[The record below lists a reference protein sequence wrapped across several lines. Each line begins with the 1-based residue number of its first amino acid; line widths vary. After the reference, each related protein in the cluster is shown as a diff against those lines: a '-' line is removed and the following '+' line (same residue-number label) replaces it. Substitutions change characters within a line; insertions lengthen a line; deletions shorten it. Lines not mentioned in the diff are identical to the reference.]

1 VLKLLEEVPN
11 LPKEVPKFPEEVP
24 KLSEE
29 VPKLPEGVPKLSKEE
44 PPAIG
49 ADSTFCCRPAF
60 ESRLTF
66 LSRSAQ
72 LLILQSTRHRRY
84 KTSMGKRAG
93 RNKTNW

>member
-1 VLKLLEEVPN
+1 MTKLPKEEPN
-11 LPKEVPKFPEEVP
+11 LPKEVPKLPEEVP

-29 VPKLPEGVPKLSKEE
+29 VPKLTEGVLKLPKEE

-72 LLILQSTRHRRY
+72 LLILY
-84 KTSMGKRAG
+84 TSSPIQD
-93 RNKTNW
+93 